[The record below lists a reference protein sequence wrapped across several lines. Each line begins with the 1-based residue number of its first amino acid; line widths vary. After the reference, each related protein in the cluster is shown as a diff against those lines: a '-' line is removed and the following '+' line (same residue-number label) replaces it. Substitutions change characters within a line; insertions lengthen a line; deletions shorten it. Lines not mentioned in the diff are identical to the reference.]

1 MKASL
6 QRRLVLTLLGFTLF
20 AWLASAAVTYI
31 YVNRVLQQQV
41 DSQLSQYAS
50 LVAYITGVFA
60 RQLEEGAP
68 LYESWSGHDYDQ
80 AYLEPIV
87 IDGLGP
93 DGFTPAVNVWE
104 DDHLIAVLEGS
115 PRFGQPVEPGIVDVQ
130 MPDGSGHWRILSLYS
145 EEDAVWIRVGIERG
159 AARRDMLQTLG
170 RSLLPLLI
178 VLPLTVAVLYL
189 GVTRGL
195 QPLHDLAGQISQRKP
210 GLLDPVDTA
219 NVPSEVAGVVDAL
232 NDLLGRLAQALE
244 SEQRF
249 TANAAHEL
257 LTPLA
262 AIKAEVQLCERQLRG
277 VAGAEVLARIASRVD
292 RASHSVEQLLTLARL
307 DPDLPQV
314 REPVDLRLLL
324 ETALADS
331 GHLAV
336 QRNLEVEL
344 SAGPACK
351 VPGSQEAIAILL
363 RNLVNNAFRYATPG
377 SVVRLVL
384 AEGDGQAQLVIDN
397 DCEPLSGAEF
407 ARLGQ
412 RFYRVPGSDGVG
424 SGLGLSIVARIA
436 ELHAAGIETG
446 PGERGRGFR
455 VTLRFAQQ
463 A

>member
-6 QRRLVLTLLGFTLF
+6 QHRLVWTLLGFTLF
-20 AWLASAAVTYI
+20 AWLASAGVTYV

-68 LYESWSGHDYDQ
+68 LYESWSGHDYGQ

-87 IDGLGP
+87 IDGLGA
-93 DGFTPAVNVWE
+93 DGFTPAVNIWE
-104 DDHLIAVLEGS
+104 DGHLIAVLEGS
-115 PRFGQPVEPGIVDVQ
+115 PRFGPPAEPGIVDAE
-130 MPDGSGHWRILSLYS
+130 MPDGSGHWRILSRYS

-159 AARRDMLQTLG
+159 AARRDLLQTLG

-178 VLPLTVAVLYL
+178 VLPLTIVVLYL

-195 QPLHDLAGQISQRKP
+195 RPLRDLAEQISRRKP

-219 NVPSEVAGVVDAL
+219 AVPAEVAGVVDAL
-232 NDLLGRLAQALE
+232 NDLLRRLAEALE

-262 AIKAEVQLCERQLRG
+262 AIKTEVQLCERQLRG
-277 VAGAEVLARIASRVD
+277 VAGAEKLARIASRVD

-307 DPDLPQV
+307 DPERPQV
-314 REPVDLRLLL
+314 REPVALRPLL
-324 ETALADS
+324 ETALADG
-331 GHLAV
+331 GHLAA
-336 QRNLEVEL
+336 QRDLRVSLED
-344 SAGPACK
+344 GPDCTI
-351 VPGSQEAIAILL
+351 PGSEEAIAILL
-363 RNLVNNAFRYATPG
+363 RNLVNNAFRYATLG
-377 SVVRLVL
+377 SVVRLAL
-384 AEGDGQAQLVIDN
+384 SQDDGEVRLTIDN
-397 DCEPLSGAEF
+397 DCEPLTEAEF
-407 ARLGQ
+407 AQLGR
-412 RFYRVPGSDGVG
+412 RFYRVPGSEGMG
-424 SGLGLSIVARIA
+424 SGLGLSIVNRIA
-436 ELHAAGIETG
+436 ELHEATIETG

-455 VTLRFAQQ
+455 AAVRFIQRA
-463 A
+463 